1 MSPAP
6 QLVPAASADARGA
19 MLLPGLDL
27 REVAYPGQLALPR
40 HEHARATLCFVF
52 AGGLQEESDGR
63 QLEFLPGTVVLRP
76 PQHVHMS
83 RFSDQGAHSLVIE
96 LEAERLAGL
105 DMLPALDRPT
115 QHRSPAAQWLA
126 RQLRAE
132 MQRKDSIAPLAVEG
146 LCLALLAEAA
156 RPQAPSRTSP
166 PLQRCEAFLQ
176 EHFQRPIGLAEAAA
190 AACLHPSHLARAF
203 RAQHGCTVGDYLRR
217 LRLQW
222 AATEIART
230 RRPLGEIATAAG
242 FYDQSHFTN
251 CFRRYLGQTPAS
263 LRKADRNC

>member
-1 MSPAP
+1 MNPAP
-6 QLVPAASADARGA
+6 QFVPAAHADPRGK
-19 MLLPGLDL
+19 LDLPGIEV
-27 REVAYPGQLALPR
+27 REVAYPGGLALPR

-52 AGGLQEESDGR
+52 AGGLQEDSDNR

-76 PQHVHMS
+76 PQHVHAS
-83 RFSDQGAHSLVIE
+83 RFSEQGAHSLVIE
-96 LEAERLAGL
+96 LEPDRLLGL
-105 DMLPALDRPT
+105 GMLPTLDRPT

-126 RQLRAE
+126 RQLKAE
-132 MQRKDSIAPLAVEG
+132 LQRKDAVAPLAVEG

-156 RPQAPSRTSP
+156 RPQAPHRTSP

-176 EHFQRPIGLAEAAA
+176 EHFQSPIGLAEAAA
-190 AACLHPSHLARAF
+190 AASLHPSHLARAF

-222 AATEIART
+222 AATEITRT
-230 RRPLGEIATAAG
+230 NRPLGEIATAAG

-263 LRKADRNC
+263 LRKSERQC